1 MTSPRTVPEA
11 GAQTPGRRRRTEMKR
26 AAILDA
32 AEELFVSEGF
42 EVTSVDAIA
51 ARAEVSK
58 RTVYD
63 HFGDKRAL
71 FQGVLERSGEVLL
84 RTVHAAIDE
93 ELTDGRDLREALRAF
108 AQRVTTETFP
118 SSVYVNFRRLI
129 GQNPPVPRLPG
140 GLHDE
145 PERALEARFTRYA
158 EAGALRFDNPR
169 RAVQHFI
176 ALTMRLALDV
186 LDETPDLARDTD
198 ELDDL
203 ITDGVNTFLRAYT

>member
-1 MTSPRTVPEA
+1 MATPRTAP
-11 GAQTPGRRRRTEMKR
+11 QSPGRRKRTEMKR

-71 FQGVLERSGEVLL
+71 FQGVLERSGDVLL
-84 RTVHAAIDE
+84 TTIRAAIDE
-93 ELTDGRDLREALRAF
+93 ELTEDRDLREALHAF

-118 SSVYVNFRRLI
+118 SSVYVNFRRLNA
-129 GQNPPVPRLPG
+129 QAPPAPRLPD
-140 GLHDE
+140 GLDDE
-145 PERALEARFTRYA
+145 PERSLEQRFTRYA
-158 EAGALRFDNPR
+158 DRGDLHVPDPR

-186 LDETPDLARDTD
+186 IDEDPDLARNTG
-198 ELDDL
+198 ELHAL
-203 ITDGVNTFLRAYT
+203 IADGVDAFLRAYR

>member
-1 MTSPRTVPEA
+1 MATPKTAPQA
-11 GAQTPGRRRRTEMKR
+11 PGRQRRTEMKR

-42 EVTSVDAIA
+42 DVVSVDAIA

-71 FQGVLERSGEVLL
+71 FHGVLERSGEVLL
-84 RTVHAAIDE
+84 RTIRAAIDE
-93 ELTDGRDLREALRAF
+93 ELTEDRDLREALHAF

-118 SSVYVNFRRLI
+118 SSVYVNFRRLHS
-129 GQNPPVPRLPG
+129 QAPRLPEE
-140 GLHDE
+140 LDDE
-145 PERALEARFTRYA
+145 PERSLQERFLRYA
-158 EAGALRFDNPR
+158 EAGELHVPNPR

-186 LDETPDLARDTD
+186 IDETPDIASKPE
-198 ELDDL
+198 ELHDL
-203 ITDGVNTFLRAYT
+203 IADGVDTFLRAYR